1 VLGFGGWS
9 ELWCMLMLEGI
20 EHEEQGAHSTGKVR
34 NYEICAAA
42 VIVIII
48 IICTTVILS
57 REE

>member
-1 VLGFGGWS
+1 
-9 ELWCMLMLEGI
+9 MLMLEGI